1 MPKIDTSLDIVGLI
15 AIVALV
21 APPLTSII
29 ENICKLISKKMDY
42 RHSFYENE
50 FLHKRE
56 LFEKF
61 LDISGSMIYDRQ
73 KNIEDLVH
81 TYYSLI
87 PYISQEDSAYFRKYC
102 ELLQE
107 DDSSEAHNEASK
119 LLNEKIVPCIKK
131 ELRRR
136 RPLRK

>member
-21 APPLTSII
+21 TPPLTSII

-42 RHSFYENE
+42 RHSFCENE

-56 LFEKF
+56 LFERF
-61 LDISGSMIYDRQ
+61 LDISGSMTYDQR
-73 KNIEDLVH
+73 KNIEELIH

-87 PYISQEDSAYFRKYC
+87 PYIPQKDSAYFREYC

-107 DDSSEAHNEASK
+107 DNTEEVHDRASE

>member
-61 LDISGSMIYDRQ
+61 LDISGSMIYDRE

-107 DDSSEAHNEASK
+107 DDSAEAHNEASK
-119 LLNEKIVPCIKK
+119 LLNEIIVPCIKK

>member
-1 MPKIDTSLDIVGLI
+1 MPEIDTSLNIVGII

-21 APPLTSII
+21 TPPLASLI
-29 ENICKLISKKMDY
+29 ENICKLIAKKMDY

-61 LDISGSMIYDRQ
+61 LDISGSMLYDRE
-73 KNIEDLVH
+73 KNIEELVH

-87 PYISQEDSAYFRKYC
+87 PYIPQKNLPYFREYCDLIQEDNLDEIHDK
-102 ELLQE
+102 
-107 DDSSEAHNEASK
+107 ASK

-131 ELRRR
+131 ELHRH
-136 RPLRK
+136 RPLRH